1 VTPVKPGRAG
11 RVRWLTLGEAA
22 QFLGVD
28 VTTLRGWA
36 DAEKV
41 RVFRTPGG
49 HRRFDLADLDAL
61 IHENALPSTTAALPA
76 APPGGPS
83 ASRQWLTARPW
94 YEGISEASRARVR
107 GYCAELMRIVAS
119 YSAGRPARPRHLA
132 AARRVGAALGRTV
145 AAWGITPAQSTEV
158 FLYFKMHVTEA
169 LAQSRQG
176 GGDRVQSM
184 RDADAFFASVLQS
197 MMDAYGASRG
207 RMPSG
212 ARGSRT

>member
-1 VTPVKPGRAG
+1 MTTVKAGRAG
-11 RVRWLTLGEAA
+11 RVRWLSLGEAA

-49 HRRFDLADLDAL
+49 HRRFDLGDLDAL
-61 IHENALPSTTAALPA
+61 VEENAPPSSIAAIPVAPA
-76 APPGGPS
+76 ESIAP
-83 ASRQWLTARPW
+83 RQWLTARPW
-94 YEGISEASRARVR
+94 YDGISEASRARVR
-107 GYCAELMRIVAS
+107 GYCAELMRIVTS
-119 YSAGRPARPRHLA
+119 YNAGRPARPRHLA

-145 AAWGITPAQSTEV
+145 AAWGISPAQSTEV

-169 LAQSRQG
+169 LARSRKG
-176 GGDRVQSM
+176 GSDRVQSM

-197 MMDAYGASRG
+197 MMEAYDASRS
-207 RMPSG
+207 RMPG
-212 ARGSRT
+212 PRGGRT

>member
-1 VTPVKPGRAG
+1 MIPVKAGRAG
-11 RVRWLTLGEAA
+11 QVRWLTLGEAA

-49 HRRFDLADLDAL
+49 HRRFDLGDLDAL
-61 IHENALPSTTAALPA
+61 VQENAMPSTIPAIPIAPAGGSTAP
-76 APPGGPS
+76 
-83 ASRQWLTARPW
+83 RQWLTARPW
-94 YEGISEASRARVR
+94 YEGISEASRMRVR
-107 GYCAELMRIVAS
+107 RHCAELMRIVAS

-145 AAWGITPAQSTEV
+145 AAWGISPAQSTEV

-169 LAQSRQG
+169 LAQSRKG
-176 GGDRVQSM
+176 GSDRVQSM
-184 RDADAFFASVLQS
+184 RDADAFFSSVLQS
-197 MMDAYGASRG
+197 MMEAYDASRSRMSGGPRGG
-207 RMPSG
+207 R
-212 ARGSRT
+212 T